1 MRPHALNR
9 GFTWSIPG
17 GPYRVVTDDEAAQ
30 FDSAGFVVLRGVLS
44 SDVLDAVEADLD
56 EFDAATEA
64 ELRARRE
71 DEQSISEAG
80 AITFTVHLV
89 ERSAA
94 ARALAVSDAL
104 VGVCRDVLG
113 PAVSLYWDQAVY
125 KKPEKPRHFPWH
137 QDNGYTFIEPQQYLT
152 CWVPLTDATIENGCP
167 WVAPGVHR
175 LGTLAHEM
183 VPGLG
188 LQCFAS
194 PGEEGFDEAVA
205 CEARRGD
212 VVVFSSLTPH
222 YTGPNTTDSVRKAYI
237 VQYALTGSETLRDG
251 GAVREPNNAPTRQ
264 FPVT

>member
-1 MRPHALNR
+1 MRLHALSR
-9 GFTWSIPG
+9 GFEWSTPP
-17 GPYRVVTDDEAAQ
+17 GPYRAVTDEQAAQ
-30 FDSAGFVVLRGVLS
+30 FDSLGFVVLRDVLS
-44 SDVLDAVEADLD
+44 ADVLDAVEADLD

-64 ELRARRE
+64 ALRVRGE
-71 DEQSISEAG
+71 DPQSISEAG

-89 ERSAA
+89 ERSDA
-94 ARALAVSDAL
+94 ARAFATSPAL
-104 VGVCRDVLG
+104 VDICRDLLG

-183 VPGLG
+183 VDGLG
-188 LQCFAS
+188 LQCFES
-194 PGEEGFDEAVA
+194 PVEEGFDEPVA

-237 VQYALTGSETLRDG
+237 VQYALTGSETLRNG
-251 GAVREPNNAPTRQ
+251 GSARELNNSPTRQ